1 MRISQWL
8 SSSSS
13 TTIYTAFPPSTP
25 TLPLTRPTST
35 STASPLNAFHEQFA
49 RPGDIISVLLLL
61 GSVVMLGRDVIH
73 QALAQLSG
81 GFITPVAFS
90 FGWITYA
97 ISALLAAIGA
107 NKLMPLPDATGFVVN
122 SRSRYGRENR
132 SWILGRII
140 RDYVFWCDPRIA
152 VEEDRFLKAEAERRS
167 KLPAGEEQK
176 WNKYPPRIGL
186 SISVYEASRTK
197 TAGVPDKD
205 WVYYTGILCALVQL
219 GIAAVPWGLW
229 GDWSIVLMTGCGT
242 VLAFASGALP
252 HWKAEKWSCRKKSGK
267 TVSLTAGN
275 GTKHVCVVLG
285 NGVGLDLEDLAGG
298 RGVDRPE
305 TRALTAL
312 LAVLWI
318 VLLIAVSG
326 LKQNPWFLLL
336 IGVLGMAQNVI
347 VCAAPRTPG
356 AFGVHLEFKEAIA
369 RDKVMKALMDLE
381 NKYPYVGRSLV
392 DTYFP
397 GSNLRPDEEKFWKEA
412 KVRAEEALKR
422 RED

>member
-275 GTKHVCVVLG
+275 GTKH
-285 NGVGLDLEDLAGG
+285 
-298 RGVDRPE
+298 
-305 TRALTAL
+305 
-312 LAVLWI
+312 
-318 VLLIAVSG
+318 
-326 LKQNPWFLLL
+326 QNPWFLLL